1 MTVRKAGP
9 SLFFSLAAAAFAA
22 GCGGG
27 RGKGDADSARALP
40 PPVPAKLEAQ
50 NVAPTAG
57 DDPSAKS
64 KIIDIMAG
72 ENQRWFN
79 QLKTAQPAPAHFI
92 AYQIH
97 ERRSVTID
105 AVDGV
110 LLADDDDTERAL
122 DVDVRVGSNEIDSRH
137 QLRDPRLAAFTSLAR
152 IGPAPFGEDDEA
164 IRHQLWLETDRRYRE
179 GLLLLNMVM
188 TERQVSARDEK
199 PKSGDFTASKPQ
211 HFYQKKATLEY
222 DRALWTKR
230 VRDCSK
236 RAARG
241 VATRSNCRADFELNT
256 VYYVNSEGSQL
267 QTSWTNSRFLVQV
280 GVKHDDGMPLARVEQ
295 AFAPTPRELPDDAH
309 IDKLIDIVNR
319 DLSALHKA
327 PLADPFYGPA
337 ILEGRA
343 AAVFFHEVF
352 GHRIEGHRQELDLE
366 GQTFTKQVGNDIM
379 PTWLTVY
386 DDPTILRLNGFP
398 LNGYYRF
405 DDEGVVAQRA
415 LLVDKGVL
423 KGFLMGRN
431 PIPSFLVSNGH
442 GRKEPG
448 NVAVARQGN
457 LVVETERSVTKDEL
471 FQQLLAEI
479 KRQKKPFGYIF
490 TDIAGG
496 FTNTTRVS
504 FQGFKVNP
512 VMTYRVYPD
521 GRKEVVRG
529 VDISGT
535 PLNALGNIIS
545 AARPVETFNGVCGAE
560 SGWVPVSASAPSL
573 LLSALELD
581 RSFTPND
588 RGPELP
594 PPSVRRLS
602 GGGVK

>member
-1 MTVRKAGP
+1 MTLRKAGA
-9 SLFFSLAAAAFAA
+9 SLFFSLVAASAAA

-27 RGKGDADSARALP
+27 RGKGDAQSARPLP
-40 PPVPAKLEAQ
+40 PAVPAKLEVEQ
-50 NVAPTAG
+50 LAPTAG
-57 DDPSAKS
+57 NDPAAKS
-64 KIIDIMAG
+64 KLIDMMAS
-72 ENQRWFN
+72 ENARWFK
-79 QLKTAQPAPAHFI
+79 QLRSAQPAPAHFI
-92 AYQIH
+92 GYQIH

-110 LLADDDDTERAL
+110 LLADEDDTQRAL
-122 DVDVRVGSNEIDSRH
+122 DVEVRVGSKDVDSRH
-137 QLRDPRLAAFTSLAR
+137 PLRDPRLAAFTSLAR
-152 IGPAPFGEDDEA
+152 LGAVPFGEDDKA
-164 IRHQLWLETDRRYRE
+164 IRHHLWLETDRRYRE

-199 PKSGDFTASKPQ
+199 KKSADFTPSKAQ
-211 HFYQKKATLEY
+211 QFFQKKATLTY
-222 DRALWTKR
+222 DRAQWAKR

-256 VYYVNSEGSQL
+256 IYYVNSEGSQI

-280 GVKHDDGMPLARVEQ
+280 GVKHDDGMPLSRVEQ
-295 AFAPTPRELPDDAH
+295 AFAPTPAELPDDAKV
-309 IDKLIDIVNR
+309 DKLIDIVNR
-319 DLSALHKA
+319 DLNALHKA
-327 PLADPFYGPA
+327 PLADPFFGPA

-379 PTWLTVY
+379 PRWLTVY
-386 DDPTILRLNGFP
+386 DDPTILRLNGHP

-405 DDEGVVAQRA
+405 DDEGVLAQRA
-415 LLVDKGVL
+415 MLVDQGVL

-431 PIPSFLVSNGH
+431 PIPGFEQSNGH

-448 NVAVARQGN
+448 NVPVARQGN
-457 LVVETERSVTKDEL
+457 LVVETERSVTKEEL
-471 FQQLLAEI
+471 FQELLAEI
-479 KRQKKPFGYIF
+479 KRQKKPYGFIF

-512 VMTYRVYPD
+512 TMTYRVYPD

-529 VDISGT
+529 VDISGL
-535 PLNALGNIIS
+535 PLTALGNIIN

-581 RSFTPND
+581 RSFSPSE

-594 PPSVRRLS
+594 PPAIRND
-602 GGGVK
+602 GGVQ

>member
-1 MTVRKAGP
+1 MAGN
-9 SLFFSLAAAAFAA
+9 
-22 GCGGG
+22 
-27 RGKGDADSARALP
+27 D
-40 PPVPAKLEAQ
+40 PA
-50 NVAPTAG
+50 
-57 DDPSAKS
+57 AKS
-64 KIIDIMAG
+64 KLIDLMTT
-72 ENQRWFN
+72 ENTRWFGA
-79 QLKTAQPAPAHFI
+79 LKNAQPAPAHFI
-92 AYQIH
+92 GYQIH
-97 ERRSVTID
+97 ERRFVVMD

-110 LLADDDDTERAL
+110 LLADEDETQRAL
-122 DVDVRVGSNEIDSRH
+122 DVEVRVGSEQIDSRH

-152 IGPAPFGEDDEA
+152 LGPVPFGEDEEA
-164 IRHQLWLETDRRYRE
+164 IRHHLWLETDRRYRE
-179 GLLLLNMVM
+179 GLLLLNMVL

-199 PKSGDFTASKPQ
+199 KSADFTSARPQ
-211 HFYQKKATLEY
+211 VFFQKKANLEY
-222 DRALWTKR
+222 DRELWIKR

-256 VYYVNSEGSQL
+256 VYYVNSEGSQI
-267 QTSWTNSRFLVQV
+267 QTSWTNARFLVQV
-280 GVKHDDGMPLARVEQ
+280 GVKHDDGMPLTRVEQ
-295 AFAPTPRELPDDAH
+295 AFAPTPAELPDDSK
-309 IDKLIDIVNR
+309 IDQLIAFVNR
-319 DLSALHKA
+319 DLNALHKS
-327 PLADPFYGPA
+327 PLADPFVGPA

-366 GQTFTKQVGNDIM
+366 GQTFTKQIGNDIM

-386 DDPTILRLNGFP
+386 DDPTIQRLNGMP
-398 LNGYYRF
+398 LNGFYRF
-405 DDEGVVAQRA
+405 DDEGITAQRA
-415 LLVDKGVL
+415 LLVDQGIL

-431 PIPSFLVSNGH
+431 PIPGFEQSNGH
-442 GRKEPG
+442 GRKEAG
-448 NVAVARQGN
+448 NVSVARQGN

-471 FQQLLAEI
+471 FQQLLDEI
-479 KRQKKPFGYIF
+479 RRQKKPYGFIF

-512 VMTYRVYPD
+512 TMTYRVYPD

-535 PLNALGNIIS
+535 PLSALGSIIS
-545 AARPVETFNGVCGAE
+545 AARPVETFNGICGAE

-573 LLSALELD
+573 LLRALELD
-581 RSFTPND
+581 RSFTPTD

-594 PPSVRRLS
+594 APSVARAE
-602 GGGVK
+602 GGVQ

>member
-1 MTVRKAGP
+1 MTRCKAGA
-9 SLFFSLAAAAFAA
+9 SLFFSLAAAALAA

-27 RGKGDADSARALP
+27 RGSGDGKSRPLP
-40 PPVPAKLEAQ
+40 PAVPAKLEVQ
-50 NVAPTAG
+50 NLAPLTG
-57 DDPSAKS
+57 NDPSAKS
-64 KIIDIMAG
+64 KLIDMMAA
-72 ENQRWFN
+72 ENARWFQ
-79 QLKTAQPAPAHFI
+79 QLKGAQPAPAHFI
-92 AYQIH
+92 SYHIH
-97 ERRSVTID
+97 ERRAVTID

-110 LLADDDDTERAL
+110 LLADEDDTQRAL
-122 DVDVRVGSNEIDSRH
+122 DVDVRVGSPALDSRH
-137 QLRDPRLAAFTSLAR
+137 PLRDPRLAAFTTLAR
-152 IGPAPFGEDDEA
+152 IGSVPFGEDDKT
-164 IRHQLWLETDRRYRE
+164 IRHHLWLETDRRYRE

-188 TERQVSARDEK
+188 TERQVSARAEK
-199 PKSGDFTASKPQ
+199 KKSADFTPANPQ
-211 HFYQKKATLEY
+211 RFYQKQATLEY

-256 VYYVNSEGSQL
+256 IYYVNSEGSQI

-295 AFAPTPRELPDDAH
+295 AFAPTPAELPDDAR
-309 IDKLIDIVNR
+309 IDKLIDVVNR
-319 DLSALHKA
+319 DLDSLHKA
-327 PLADPFYGPA
+327 PLAEPFYGPA

-366 GQTFTKQVGNDIM
+366 GQTFTKQVGNDIL
-379 PTWLTVY
+379 PRWLTVY
-386 DDPTILRLNGFP
+386 DDPTILRLNGHP
-398 LNGYYRF
+398 LNGFYRF
-405 DDEGVVAQRA
+405 DDEGVAASRA
-415 LLVDKGVL
+415 MLVDKGVL

-431 PIPSFLVSNGH
+431 PIPGFERSNGH

-448 NVAVARQGN
+448 NVPVARQGN
-457 LVVETERSVTKDEL
+457 LVVETERSVTKQEL
-471 FQQLLAEI
+471 FQELLAEI
-479 KRQKKPFGYIF
+479 KRQNKKYGFIF

-512 VMTYRVYPD
+512 TMTYRVYPD

-529 VDISGT
+529 VDITGL
-535 PLNALGNIIS
+535 PLTALGNIIN

-581 RSFTPND
+581 RSPNVQE

-594 PPSVRRLS
+594 APAIAPR
-602 GGGVK
+602 GGVK